1 MNIGFIG
8 LGQMG
13 KHMALNLHKGGANV
27 RVFDANREAVE
38 LLVAKG
44 VSAASGAKELTL
56 WADAIFLSLPNA
68 DIVERVV
75 FGEGGIARDAR
86 EGLILVDLGT
96 SAYMKTVEFGKR
108 LKEMGIRF
116 ADAPVSGMESRAE
129 AGELTLMYGGA
140 EDAFEAMRP
149 YFAMFSNCIVPL
161 GDVGAGQLGKLVNQL
176 LFDINVTALAEILAL
191 SAKLGLDPEKTIQ
204 VATTGTGS
212 SWASEFF
219 AHRMAAGN
227 FGDGY
232 SMDNAYKDLISAS
245 EISANLRIPMPILH
259 AATSI
264 YQMSLCS
271 GLGGED
277 KGAMIKVYEQF
288 LGVQFRK

>member
-13 KHMALNLHKGGANV
+13 KHMATNLHERGASI
-27 RVFDANREAVE
+27 RVYDASKEAVE
-38 LLVAKG
+38 HLVSKG
-44 VSAASGAKELTL
+44 VPAASGTKELVL

-75 FGEGGIARDAR
+75 FGEGGIAEDAR

-108 LKEMGIRF
+108 LQEKGIRF
-116 ADAPVSGMESRAE
+116 ADAPVSGMESRAQ

-140 EDAFEAMRP
+140 ADVFEAMRP
-149 YFAMFSNCIVPL
+149 YFAMFSNCVIPL

-176 LFDINVTALAEILAL
+176 LFDINVAALAEILAL

-204 VATTGTGS
+204 IATTGTGK

-219 AHRMAAGN
+219 AHRIAANN

-277 KGAMIKVYEQF
+277 KGAMIKVYERF